1 MALGLP
7 QGLFLSISS
16 SHLPSLSLDWWEGT
30 AYLAASRSCAVPP
43 ITTHPSAP
51 RARVRNKRIVVSS
64 WIADPAQRALA
75 LACPPR
81 RDFVHVG
88 LFLVSSTAP
97 LWRCALECFSGPQH

>member
-16 SHLPSLSLDWWEGT
+16 SHLPSLSLDWYEGT

-51 RARVRNKRIVVSS
+51 RARVRNKRVVVSS
-64 WIADPAQRALA
+64 WIANPRAKGIG
-75 LACPPR
+75 
-81 RDFVHVG
+81 VG
-88 LFLVSSTAP
+88 VPTEA
-97 LWRCALECFSGPQH
+97 